1 MKKIVKSVKIRRNY
15 GDESV
20 APFLCPTVYRGTT
33 ACKLAIA
40 RLVAERADIQRTESE
55 QFVSVDV
62 GTLTPLQWTSLECNI
77 EFDDCS
83 RSGGRKG
90 FEPAGGM
97 RSAGCGGPGQD
108 HYYLE
113 APAHPEML

>member
-1 MKKIVKSVKIRRNY
+1 MKKMVKSVKIRRNY

-33 ACKLAIA
+33 VCKLAIA
-40 RLVAERADIQRTESE
+40 RLVAERADIQRTES
-55 QFVSVDV
+55 DV
-62 GTLTPLQWTSLECNI
+62 GTLTPLQCTSLECNI

-97 RSAGCGGPGQD
+97 RSAGCGGPGHD

-113 APAHPEML
+113 APTHPQMLP